1 MLHAMEMTFLRKI
14 AGMELAERLLNGGA
28 LVGMLGVFLPWISGE
43 WLGGEPL
50 QYAGFQSYTAMH
62 GIGIIA
68 LNTFILA
75 ITLIPLTGG
84 PHIVTKQK
92 KNIIRLLA
100 SSQAAILTL
109 LALSVLTSIT
119 FEFSRMGI
127 RFGIYVSLLG
137 NLLTAF
143 EAFCKWKEQQEQQVR
158 SFFHYE
164 ESPIETPPPPTPTL
178 SPHEHPL
185 ANSGRG
191 IRR

>member
-1 MLHAMEMTFLRKI
+1 MAFLRKI
-14 AGMELAERLLNGGA
+14 AEMELAERLLNGGA
-28 LVGMLGVFLPWISGE
+28 LVAILGVFFPWISGE

-50 QYAGFQSYTAMH
+50 QYAGFQSYTAIH
-62 GIGIIA
+62 GISILA
-68 LNTFILA
+68 LNAFILS
-75 ITLIPLTGG
+75 ITLIPLAGG
-84 PHIVTKQK
+84 PPIVTKQK
-92 KNIIRLLA
+92 KNVLRLLA
-100 SSQAAILTL
+100 SSQAVILTL

-143 EAFCKWKEQQEQQVR
+143 EAFCKWQEQQEQQVR

-164 ESPIETPPPPTPTL
+164 ENPILAPPPSPTL

-185 ANSGRG
+185 TNSGRG